1 MLTLGPGPRLMERP
15 SEAGSGL
22 GWALARLRLGRPT
35 REGRAG
41 PGGRWPRRD
50 TVNEWASGR
59 AGEHLLD
66 AEDAETAAASC
77 DAVNGGGQG
86 RTGSW
91 RRRRD
96 PAVPGRIWPGTT
108 ARSCVG
114 APRGQWQLLLPEER
128 REREIQRG
136 NRERRRTRRK
146 QRRDAAVL
154 LVLVAGY
161 GADEAAIG
169 MRALLL
175 LEGDEGAATDR
186 RKRLAM
192 VSCGGNRER

>member
-1 MLTLGPGPRLMERP
+1 MASP
-15 SEAGSGL
+15 
-22 GWALARLRLGRPT
+22 WALARLEGRLQ
-35 REGRAG
+35 EGRAG
-41 PGGRWPRRD
+41 PGGRWPRRE

-66 AEDAETAAASC
+66 AEDAEAAAASG
-77 DAVNGGGQG
+77 DAGNGGGRG
-86 RTGSW
+86 WTGSW

-96 PAVPGRIWPGTT
+96 PAVPGRIWRGTT
-108 ARSCVG
+108 ARTCVG

-146 QRRDAAVL
+146 PRRDVAVL
-154 LVLVAGY
+154 LVLVAGC

-175 LEGDEGAATDR
+175 LEGDEGATTDR
-186 RKRLAM
+186 KKRPAM